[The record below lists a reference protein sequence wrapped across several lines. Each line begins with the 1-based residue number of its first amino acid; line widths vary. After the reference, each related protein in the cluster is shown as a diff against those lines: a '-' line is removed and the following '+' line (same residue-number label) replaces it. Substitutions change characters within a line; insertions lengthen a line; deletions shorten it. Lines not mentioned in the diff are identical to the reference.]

1 MGRIE
6 EYDKKRTRLLILIL
20 PIALCVIL
28 LILLTMEKTNVVKRY
43 FTVGY
48 KGPMKVLPEIQIVD
62 EIGLEDVANKRR
74 NKTLIAQNI
83 KIEGEE
89 IEEKKEGEKPEAT
102 KKKEGEIN
110 LKEKSISN
118 DFYRSYASK
127 ANVPYREDYVILKM
141 VKPEYP
147 QDALDLGLEG
157 YVLVELYI
165 NTEGKVAEAWV
176 RSSYGPLSF
185 EESAL
190 KAVKQFV
197 FQPVKENG
205 KPIPFWVSFLI
216 KFKLK
221 Y

>member
-6 EYDKKRTRLLILIL
+6 EYDRKRTRFLLLTL
-20 PIALCVIL
+20 PIALCIIL
-28 LILLTMEKTNVVKRY
+28 LILVTMEKTNVVKRY

-62 EIGLEDVANKRR
+62 EIGLEDVTNRKR

-89 IEEKKEGEKPEAT
+89 SRKKKEGEKPET
-102 KKKEGEIN
+102 LKKKEGKAN
-110 LKEKSISN
+110 LKETSTSK
-118 DFYRSYASK
+118 DFYRSYASRAK
-127 ANVPYREDYVILKM
+127 VPYREDYVILKM

-165 NTEGKVAEAWV
+165 NTDGRVAGAWV

>member
-6 EYDKKRTRLLILIL
+6 EYDRKRTKLLALIL
-20 PIALCVIL
+20 PVALCVIL

-62 EIGLEDVANKRR
+62 EFGLEDVANKKR
-74 NKTLIAQNI
+74 NKTLIAQDI

-89 IEEKKEGEKPEAT
+89 FDEKKEGEKPEAT
-102 KKKEGEIN
+102 KKNEDEAD

-118 DFYRSYASK
+118 DFYRSYTSK

-165 NTEGKVAEAWV
+165 NTEGKVAGAWV

-190 KAVKQFV
+190 KAVKQFL